1 MYRAGWYT
9 EAGAVAPGL
18 DLGEVKPGQSGSL
31 TQLLK
36 NTGDQALSAVQLTL
50 KDDLP
55 GLTVKAGGQVLM
67 VGQTH
72 DAGPLAPGESLLL
85 EYTRTVPADAKP
97 GPWSAFVQIR
107 ALT

>member
-18 DLGEVKPGQSGSL
+18 DLGELKPGETKSVVR
-31 TQLLK
+31 LLK
-36 NTGDQALSAVQLTL
+36 NTGDQPLSAVQFTL
-50 KDDLP
+50 KDDLS
-55 GLTVKAGGQVLM
+55 GVTVKVGEQVLTPN
-67 VGQTH
+67 QTY
-72 DAGPLAPGESLLL
+72 ASGSLAPGESLPV

-97 GPWSAFVQIR
+97 GPWSAFIQIR